1 MVFDFQAHTVIRRL
15 LASNQHSSHE
25 LKFMRDVAALELSDE
40 NLAIRIVEV
49 LLPSLNISKTLRETT
64 NRL

>member
-1 MVFDFQAHTVIRRL
+1 
-15 LASNQHSSHE
+15 
-25 LKFMRDVAALELSDE
+25 MRDVAALELSHED
-40 NLAIRIVEV
+40 LAIGIVEI